1 MSLSEIGTQRAGT
14 AASGSSPASGNG
26 RRGAAVIA
34 GTDLHKTYGEGDS
47 AVEAVRGVD
56 IELVAGEITVLMGPS
71 GSGKSSLLHLLS
83 GLDTPTSG
91 VVTFDGTSLADM
103 SERELAKWRAEH
115 VGFVLQRNNLI
126 PTLTLEENVAAPL
139 LLAGTGRSEALGR
152 AREML
157 ATVGLGGRTT
167 YWPAQVS
174 GGEAARAA
182 VARACAG
189 KPRVIF
195 ADEPTGALDSENSRA
210 VLDLF
215 TAQVREAGAAALVV
229 THDPMVAE
237 AGDRVLRLVDGR
249 ISSEE
254 RNA

>member
-1 MSLSEIGTQRAGT
+1 MSLSGIKRPT
-14 AASGSSPASGNG
+14 ATSAGNG
-26 RRGAAVIA
+26 TGRVGSEAAIA
-34 GTDLHKTYGEGDS
+34 GRELRKTYGDGDN

-56 IELVAGEITVLMGPS
+56 IALTAGEITVLVGPS
-71 GSGKSSLLHLLS
+71 GSGKSTLLHLLS

-91 VVTFDGTSLADM
+91 TVTFDGRSLADM
-103 SERELAKWRAEH
+103 GEKELAAWRAEH

-126 PTLTLEENVAAPL
+126 PTLNLEENVAAPL
-139 LLAGTGRSEALGR
+139 ILAGRSRGEAVER

-157 ATVGLGGRTT
+157 TTVGLGGRTAH
-167 YWPAQVS
+167 WPSMVS

-210 VLDLF
+210 VLELF
-215 TAQVREAGAAALVV
+215 TDQVRKARAAALVV
-229 THDPMVAE
+229 THDPMVAA

-249 ISSEE
+249 VSSEE
-254 RNA
+254 RHG

>member
-1 MSLSEIGTQRAGT
+1 MSLSDT
-14 AASGSSPASGNG
+14 ATRGVTTASANGSG
-26 RRGAAVIA
+26 RGATTVIT
-34 GTDLHKTYGEGDS
+34 GRDLRKTYGEADS

-56 IELVAGEITVLMGPS
+56 IALHAGEITVLVGPS

-83 GLDTPTSG
+83 GLDTPSSG
-91 VVTFDGTSLADM
+91 TVSFDGKSLAEM
-103 SERELAKWRAEH
+103 KEKELAAWRAEH

-139 LLAGTGRSEALGR
+139 ILAGASRAEALER
-152 AREML
+152 ARDML
-157 ATVGLGGRTT
+157 TVVGLGGRTKH
-167 YWPAQVS
+167 WPAQVS

-189 KPRVIF
+189 NPRVIF

-210 VLDLF
+210 VLELF
-215 TAQVREAGAAALVV
+215 TKLVRKTGVAALVV
-229 THDPMVAE
+229 THDPMVAA

-249 ISSEE
+249 IAGED
-254 RNA
+254 RHA

>member
-1 MSLSEIGTQRAGT
+1 MSLSDTATQRPG
-14 AASGSSPASGNG
+14 ASVSSNGNG
-26 RRGAAVIA
+26 RLGAPVVIA
-34 GTDLHKTYGEGDS
+34 GRDLRKTYGEGES

-56 IELVAGEITVLMGPS
+56 IELHPGEITVLVGPS

-91 VVTFDGTSLADM
+91 AVSFDGRTLSEM
-103 SERELAKWRAEH
+103 SEKELARWRAQQ

-126 PTLTLEENVAAPL
+126 PTLTIEENVAAPL
-139 LLAGTGRSEALGR
+139 ILAGHSRAEAIER

-157 ATVGLGGRTT
+157 TVVGLGGRTGH
-167 YWPAQVS
+167 WPAQVS

-189 KPRVIF
+189 KPSVIF

-210 VLDLF
+210 VLELF
-215 TAQVREAGAAALVV
+215 TRLVRKAGVAALVV
-229 THDPMVAE
+229 THDPMVAD

-249 ISSEE
+249 IAGEE
-254 RNA
+254 RHA